1 MIMCISNRLK
11 ELRATL
17 GMSQRKFATRIN
29 ISGQAIAKYETD
41 VLRPSDRAIADICR
55 EYHVSERWLRTGE
68 GEMFASD
75 SKREIL
81 ANLINEALAD
91 EAESF
96 RMDLLITLA
105 KLSPQQWQVLK
116 EVADLLKKQQDQEKS

>member
-1 MIMCISNRLK
+1 MCISNRLK
-11 ELRATL
+11 ELRAAL
-17 GMSQRKFATRIN
+17 GLSQRKFAERIN
-29 ISGQAIAKYETD
+29 ISGPAIALYETD
-41 VLRPSDRAIADICR
+41 RQLPSDRTIADICR

-68 GEMFASD
+68 GEMFVSG

-91 EAESF
+91 ETESF
-96 RMDLLITLA
+96 RMALLITLA

-116 EVADLLKKQQDQEKS
+116 EVADLLKKQQDQEKSQS